1 MIAGIFRILIFAF
14 LGLIIFNLLRFFTAL
29 SNANKS
35 QRKIKNPSS
44 IMVKDEMCNTYLPQ
58 EDAIKEIYEGKEYY
72 LCSKECQQKFLEQNK
87 NK

>member
-1 MIAGIFRILIFAF
+1 
-14 LGLIIFNLLRFFTAL
+14 
-29 SNANKS
+29 
-35 QRKIKNPSS
+35 
-44 IMVKDEMCNTYLPQ
+44 MVKDEMCNTYLPQ